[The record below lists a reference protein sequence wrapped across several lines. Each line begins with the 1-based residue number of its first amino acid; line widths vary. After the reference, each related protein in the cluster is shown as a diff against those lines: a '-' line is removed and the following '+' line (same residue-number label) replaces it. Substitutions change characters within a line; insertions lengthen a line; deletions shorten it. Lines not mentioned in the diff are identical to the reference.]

1 MEKKYSTKFVKG
13 DIVTYDIEYVKREK
27 LDIDNPNI
35 QVQIVREINDD
46 GTILLGGFF
55 EAIPSQ
61 YVLPIPIDSEIAK
74 QVRYNEIKSPYHKE
88 DIYSIPS
95 FMDTLAKYPIFEQ
108 LQAANLQYVHEVQ
121 HWLEENDMRNL
132 EINAFYGMRRPIQTW
147 H

>member
-1 MEKKYSTKFVKG
+1 MEKKSSTIFVKG

-35 QVQIVREINDD
+35 QAQIVREINDD

-74 QVRYNEIKSPYHKE
+74 QVRYNEIKGPDHEE

-95 FMDTLAKYPIFEQ
+95 FMDTLAKHPIFEQ
-108 LQAANLQYVHEVQ
+108 LKAANLQYVHEVQ

-132 EINAFYGMRRPIQTW
+132 EINVFYGMRRPI
-147 H
+147 HV